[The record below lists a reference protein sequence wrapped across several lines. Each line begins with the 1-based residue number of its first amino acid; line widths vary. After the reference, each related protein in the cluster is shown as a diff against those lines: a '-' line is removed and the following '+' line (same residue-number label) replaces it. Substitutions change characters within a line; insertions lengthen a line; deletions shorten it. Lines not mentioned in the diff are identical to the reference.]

1 MPNPE
6 ETKARA
12 RIAELE
18 TVLAEQVALSRQLS
32 EVLAREQREREQQR
46 IKLELL
52 RTSLRQVLEYVK
64 DQPITDALQ
73 PTWRALWAFVDTP

>member
-1 MPNPE
+1 MPTHELSN
-6 ETKARA
+6 ARS

-18 TVLAEQVALSRQLS
+18 KALAEQVSLSRQLS
-32 EVLAREQREREQQR
+32 ELLAREQREREQQR

-52 RTSLRQVLEYVK
+52 RTSLRQVLGYLK
-64 DQPITDALQ
+64 DKPITDALQ